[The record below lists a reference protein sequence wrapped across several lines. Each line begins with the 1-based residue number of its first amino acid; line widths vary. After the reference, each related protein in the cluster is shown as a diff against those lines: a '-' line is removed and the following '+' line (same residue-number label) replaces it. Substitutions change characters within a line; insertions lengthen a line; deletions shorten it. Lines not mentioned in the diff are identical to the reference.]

1 MWWRYN
7 GGKYFIVINK
17 LYMKI
22 ISRSH
27 LCKAKRHSLPNPLQ
41 EEKQKSL
48 AYCCEMGEEPLGLTH
63 FSKSKTD
70 PNTTIPFGTMS
81 PLHDTT
87 INGSLTTNTQDSK
100 LVAKEWKVQL
110 NCRILS
116 VTEIIGEKKAPN
128 SGRSNNTGQS
138 VCKRQKLEVS
148 LSKRNKQQSPPPPQS
163 ILLPRLSELGRDRP
177 FLKSFTRGGKIVDSV

>member
-1 MWWRYN
+1 MVVYN
-7 GGKYFIVINK
+7 GGKYFIAINK

-27 LCKAKRHSLPNPLQ
+27 LSKSKRHSLPNPLQ
-41 EEKQKSL
+41 EEEKRKSL
-48 AYCCEMGEEPLGLTH
+48 GYCCQMGEEPLNMTRT
-63 FSKSKTD
+63 SISKTD
-70 PNTTIPFGTMS
+70 PNTTLPFSTAS

-87 INGSLTTNTQDSK
+87 INRSLTTNTHDSK

-116 VTEIIGEKKAPN
+116 VTEIIGEKKVPN
-128 SGRSNNTGQS
+128 SGRSSNTGQP
-138 VCKRQKLEVS
+138 VYKRQKLEVS
-148 LSKRNKQQSPPPPQS
+148 LSKRSKQPSPTPPQA
-163 ILLPRLSELGRDRP
+163 ILMPRLSELGRDRP